1 MEVAAKH
8 NPNTIMRISPPT
20 TIARTR
26 VKSARKITRVASIR
40 IEVARMVAKEANS
53 DSEFRER
60 AGGILTRLTGG
71 LARLG

>member
-8 NPNTIMRISPPT
+8 SPNTIMRMSPPT

-26 VKSARKITRVASIR
+26 VKSAREITRVASIR
-40 IEVARMVAKEANS
+40 IEVARMVPKKADS
-53 DSEFRER
+53 DSGFREL